1 MSDCVFNTLD
11 YMVMLDMVILNCS
24 MPSHSLDNDDNDQ
37 DDDDDDVYDL
47 HAPHILSLNLAPS
60 SQPQNFHH
68 IALSIST
75 PTITLRTAPYP
86 RTMAAAAAAPPPA
99 LTFPRPIFAAVSPHP
114 FLQAHLAAAKSS
126 KSALR
131 ANGRTTHEFRTP
143 GINTGSLTHCNGSA
157 VVRLGNTSVVCGVR
171 AEILKEQ
178 DMPGTSS
185 TTTTGDND
193 NDNDDSDDVE
203 ALRLLVPNVE
213 LSTGSTPQHIP
224 GNAPSSTA
232 QALITRLR
240 SLLHSTRLVRASD
253 LRITH
258 TPATNPEDPD
268 SPPETELKGYWVL
281 YLDVFFI
288 SIDGNAFD
296 AAWLSL
302 LAALRSTRLPRA
314 AWDDEYEGILC
325 SDARADAAP
334 LRLHGLPVPASF
346 AVFEG
351 RHDDDAGAG
360 AAADAVL
367 SDPDAFEEGVCR
379 ESVCVVVDCSAGSGA
394 RDALVRRVEKSG
406 GGVVGREQMGA
417 LVKRAVDRWGVVKGA
432 LEAV

>member
-1 MSDCVFNTLD
+1 VVAGAGGWQGGVEPGLSVCWRVMSVCVFNTLGQSTGRED
-11 YMVMLDMVILNCS
+11 WLYGNAGMGILNCS
-24 MPSHSLDNDDNDQ
+24 TPSHSLDNDDNDQ
-37 DDDDDDVYDL
+37 DDDDDVYDL

-68 IALSIST
+68 IAISIST

-86 RTMAAAAAAPPPA
+86 RTMAAA
-99 LTFPRPIFAAVSPHP
+99 
-114 FLQAHLAAAKSS
+114 KSS

-131 ANGRTTHEFRTP
+131 ANGRTAHEFRTP

-185 TTTTGDND
+185 TTGDND
-193 NDNDDSDDVE
+193 NDDDSDDVE

-240 SLLHSTRLVRASD
+240 SLLHSTRLVRASS

-351 RHDDDAGAG
+351 RHDDGAGAG
-360 AAADAVL
+360 AAAADAVL

>member
-1 MSDCVFNTLD
+1 
-11 YMVMLDMVILNCS
+11 
-24 MPSHSLDNDDNDQ
+24 
-37 DDDDDDVYDL
+37 
-47 HAPHILSLNLAPS
+47 
-60 SQPQNFHH
+60 
-68 IALSIST
+68 
-75 PTITLRTAPYP
+75 
-86 RTMAAAAAAPPPA
+86 MAAAAPAPPPA

-114 FLQAHLAAAKSS
+114 FLQAHLAAAKST

-131 ANGRTTHEFRTP
+131 ANGRTAHEFRTP

-178 DMPGTSS
+178 DIPGTTS
-185 TTTTGDND
+185 TAAAA
-193 NDNDDSDDVE
+193 DDDDDIE
-203 ALRLLVPNVE
+203 ALRLVVPNVE

-240 SLLHSTRLVRASD
+240 SLVHSTRLVRASD

-258 TPATNPEDPD
+258 TPATNAEDPD
-268 SPPETELKGYWVL
+268 LPPETETKGYWVL

-296 AAWLSL
+296 AAWTAL
-302 LAALRSTRLPRA
+302 LAALRSTRIPRA
-314 AWDDEYEGILC
+314 FWDDEYEGILC

-351 RHDDDAGAG
+351 RRED
-360 AAADAVL
+360 ADAAPDALL

-394 RDALVRRVEKSG
+394 KDALVRRVEKSG

-417 LVKRAVDRWGVVKGA
+417 LVKRAVDRWSVVKSA